1 MNTGLKNRLIGIIPD
16 LPDANNSG
24 TTSAYWNFK
33 TCTVKGSFADSTQM
47 PNRRE
52 FYKIMLI
59 TRGSGVMTI
68 GLRTFYIQQPTLIF
82 AHPND
87 IISWKDLSEQLEA
100 KYILFKTPFLLDNLN
115 FKAMLDKYR
124 LFQNKDKNIISLKD
138 DDLPIIRQYFDHIAD
153 EENAYSCYRKETIQ
167 VVLQMLIVE
176 SMKIG
181 HYPEPNQLG
190 ADHLHIQNFFSLL
203 EKETSNIN
211 CCSPIRIRTAKEFAQ
226 NLHMHPNYLNA
237 VLKKHTGQN
246 VSVHIR
252 DRILEESKTLLLY
265 TTWSLHNISHCLG
278 FAEQPNF
285 TIFFKRNT
293 GVTPAFFRRNFTK

>member
-1 MNTGLKNRLIGIIPD
+1 MNTGLNNSLIGIIHD
-16 LPDANNSG
+16 LSDVNKSG
-24 TTSAYWNFK
+24 TNPVYWNFK
-33 TCTVKGSFADSTQM
+33 TCTVKGYFAGNTLM

-59 TRGSGVMTI
+59 TKGSGVMTI
-68 GLRTFYIQQPTLIF
+68 GFRTFYIQQPTLIF

-100 KYILFKTPFLLDNLN
+100 KYILFKKPFLLDNPH
-115 FKAMLDKYR
+115 FKEMLDKYG

-138 DDLPIIRQYFDHIAD
+138 NDLSLVRQYFDNIA
-153 EENAYSCYRKETIQ
+153 EQENAYSCYREETIQ
-167 VVLQMLIVE
+167 VMLQMLIVE

-181 HYPEPNQLG
+181 HYPEPNHIG
-190 ADHLHIQNFFSLL
+190 ADHLHIHNFFSLL

-211 CCSPIRIRTAKEFAQ
+211 YLAPIRIRTAKEFAQ
-226 NLHMHPNYLNA
+226 NLDMHPNYLNA

-246 VSVHIR
+246 VSAHIR

-265 TTWSLHNISHCLG
+265 TSWSLQNISYCLG

-293 GVTPAFFRRNFTK
+293 GVTPASFRRNFIK